1 MWVNGLCP
9 HGGLVYE
16 PIESAKLNSMK
27 KFNFLVAA
35 ALMLFASCKKQDD
48 GGLATVRLHVNE
60 FEISQ
65 EEIPTKSDPV
75 GDYNGINAITLAFY
89 SGSTEVTRITQL
101 RADSTTFTTFGDFE
115 CSLPMGS
122 YTMVVIAYTTR
133 DGSPFVLTSSTQA
146 AYTGAHAYETFV
158 NTQTVNVTNTDD
170 LALSATLNRI
180 VPKLM
185 VVSTDGKTANAA
197 NVRMTLSAGS
207 RSFNPIT
214 GLATDNNGLVN
225 TVGISA
231 EVGTT
236 SNSQTCMFL
245 FADEQTMTVTLDV
258 LDANGESI
266 SHKVVE
272 NVPFQRNHV
281 TKLTGSLYTAGAGSN
296 FLIETGWGTQFNVNF

>member
-65 EEIPTKSDPV
+65 EEFPTKSDPV

-122 YTMVVIAYTTR
+122 YTMVVVAYKTQ
-133 DGSPFVLTSSTQA
+133 DDSPFVLTGPTA
-146 AYTGAHAYETFV
+146 AAFTGAHAFETFATTQAV
-158 NTQTVNVTNTDD
+158 NITSTSDVNLN
-170 LALSATLNRI
+170 ATLNRI
-180 VPKLM
+180 VAKLQ
-185 VVSTDGKTANAA
+185 VISSDGRTANAT
-197 NVRMTLSAGS
+197 NVRMTFAAGGK
-207 RSFNPIT
+207 SFNPT
-214 GLATDNNGLVN
+214 SGLATSNTGFAN
-225 TVGISA
+225 TVSISA
-231 EVGTT
+231 AVGSP
-236 SNSQTCMFL
+236 SNSTSYVFL
-245 FADEQTMTVTLDV
+245 ATDEQTMTVTLDV

-266 SHKVVE
+266 SHQVVE

-296 FLIETGWGTQFNVNF
+296 FLIETGWDTQFNVNF